1 MLLPRGMSISVI
13 RAIVFF
19 PALSPMS
26 TSAFESFIE
35 SSKVF
40 IKAPLPVLTSK
51 SIQSA
56 PQDIFLLIIDEAIRG
71 MASTVAVTSLRA

>member
-1 MLLPRGMSISVI
+1 MFLPRGISMSVI

-26 TSAFESFIE
+26 TRALESFIE

-40 IKAPLPVLTSK
+40 IKAPLPVLTSR
-51 SIQSA
+51 SMQSA
-56 PQDIFLLIIDEAIRG
+56 PQDIFLLIIEEAIRG
-71 MASTVAVTSLRA
+71 MASTVAVTSLKA